1 MLNFYKQLT
10 HAYTC
15 FLSLA
20 TTLMLL
26 LLLWETELELFKSLL
41 CLRNNYLLLFWEQKL
56 PIIGYHSNKL
66 RFWVVVAIHCLF
78 FFDRWDSLFSQFT
91 IIFGFIHFRLAIV
104 KECLIIFSFVSRN
117 EKHKGTKAV
126 VIQLCV
132 LFYQWQSFVG
142 FKTYSHTW
150 LQRGIMSAS
159 YAQRD
164 S

>member
-10 HAYTC
+10 HVYTC

-66 RFWVVVAIHCLF
+66 RF
-78 FFDRWDSLFSQFT
+78 
-91 IIFGFIHFRLAIV
+91 
-104 KECLIIFSFVSRN
+104 
-117 EKHKGTKAV
+117 
-126 VIQLCV
+126 
-132 LFYQWQSFVG
+132 
-142 FKTYSHTW
+142 
-150 LQRGIMSAS
+150 
-159 YAQRD
+159 
-164 S
+164 